1 MNFINTQATK
11 KVQQTHRWLEI
22 ASTWPIKQ
30 GPSPVT
36 EQQVNYG
43 LFISLWGSAYCL
55 GLCVA
60 EEKSRDTYSLSVFV
74 SIPLL
79 NW

>member
-43 LFISLWGSAYCL
+43 LFVSL
-55 GLCVA
+55 
-60 EEKSRDTYSLSVFV
+60 
-74 SIPLL
+74 
-79 NW
+79 